1 MFTHLLPDL
10 KFVKAKKVKTRI
22 SERKVKIKESEISI
36 EKRNN
41 KGGSTMHLNIK
52 LGN

>member
-1 MFTHLLPDL
+1 MYTHLLPDL
-10 KFVKAKKVKTRI
+10 KFVKATKVKTRI

-36 EKRNN
+36 EKRKN
-41 KGGSTMHLNIK
+41 KGRSTMHLNIK